1 MSIDIDA
8 PEFVNLQP
16 WFFAALG
23 VPIWKGRV
31 FNQQLFLLFL
41 ADSHETFGRRLIYG
55 VHLFNLMKHGSSL
68 SRTILKTISEND
80 LREDFFQGIW
90 FSGLCPRDDVLIPGE
105 RHIWEHRLDAFGFF
119 GDPFNYSTR
128 AASCWCGGVN
138 TSGLRPCS
146 KFVTRWKGGFIRFIH
161 AQRYTNNHTILR

>member
-23 VPIWKGRV
+23 GPIWKGRV

-80 LREDFFQGIW
+80 LREDFFSGDLIFRTLSQRWCADSGWKTYLGAPAGCFWILWRSLQLQHQGSKLLMRGGQHVRTASVLKVCDTVERW
-90 FSGLCPRDDVLIPGE
+90 FHSF
-105 RHIWEHRLDAFGFF
+105 H
-119 GDPFNYSTR
+119 S
-128 AASCWCGGVN
+128 
-138 TSGLRPCS
+138 CS
-146 KFVTRWKGGFIRFIH
+146 KV
-161 AQRYTNNHTILR
+161 Y